1 MYPTTLTRAC
11 NYPAGDLRT
20 TSMHP
25 MMHPTPRPLALRFM
39 RFSNPS
45 KWPLDAPPQFGI
57 VIEPLVANAPGQI
70 AQLVEQRTENP
81 RVGGSTPSLTT
92 IDYSSPPRVGFFN
105 AFSTTAATP
114 SRMPR
119 ALFSRLPISISR
131 IARLSTTN
139 PRYSSGIHAC
149 FANLNITIVR
159 FLQLYLL

>member
-20 TSMHP
+20 ASMHP
-25 MMHPTPRPLALRFM
+25 TMRLTPRQFALRFM

-92 IDYSSPPRVGFFN
+92 IDYSSPPRVGFFI
-105 AFSTTAATP
+105 AFPTTAAAP
-114 SRMPR
+114 SLMPC

-131 IARLSTTN
+131 IVRLSTTS
-139 PRYSSGIHAC
+139 PRYISGIHAY
-149 FANLNITIVR
+149 FANLNMPIVR
-159 FLQLYLL
+159 FLQ